1 MTNNTRLDEI
11 VERNSRSR
19 VVDIAFAAMVAALLT
34 FGLVSFNASAARPL
48 HPTVAGGQACVLELD
63 TNC

>member
-19 VVDIAFAAMVAALLT
+19 VVDIAFAAMVALMLT
-34 FGLVSFNASAARPL
+34 LSLVSLRASAARPL
-48 HPTVAGGQACVLELD
+48 VAHALSADATPLASA
-63 TNC
+63 